1 MRGTTPALAVLTSGG
16 DSPGMNACLRAIVRA
31 AAFRGVQVYGIRH
44 GFRGLVEGAL
54 VPLHL
59 GSVGNIIQRGGTF
72 LGSSRCPEFH
82 KKSVRSKAFEHLKNQ
97 EISGLITLGGDGTL
111 TGAKI
116 FSQEFPIR
124 VIGVPCTID
133 NDLRGTDLAIGFDSA
148 VNTAVEAIDKI
159 RDTADSHGRV
169 FLVEVMG
176 RNTGHLALETAL
188 AVGAEFVVIPEV
200 PYRAADMVRKV
211 QSGIQRGKTGSII
224 IVAEKDQPG
233 RVLPMGTMLQKHV
246 KRDVRSVILGHLQ
259 RGGAPTR
266 LDRNLGSRMGA
277 FAVDLF
283 CAQKNRVMVGLE
295 KGILKPQPFAKVL
308 SGRQVSKSDD
318 YRLINVLSI

>member
-16 DSPGMNACLRAIVRA
+16 DSPGMNAGLRAIVRA
-31 AAFRGVQVYGIRH
+31 AAFRGIQVYGVRH
-44 GFRGLVEGAL
+44 GFRGLVEGHL
-54 VPLHL
+54 VPLNL

-82 KKSVRSKAFEHLKNQ
+82 RASIRRVAFDHLKAHG
-97 EISGLITLGGDGTL
+97 ISGLIALGGDGTL

-116 FSQEFPIR
+116 FSREFPVR
-124 VIGVPCTID
+124 VIGIPCTID
-133 NDLRGTDLAIGFDSA
+133 NDLNGTDLAIGFDSA

-169 FLVEVMG
+169 FLIEVMG

-188 AVGAEFVVIPEV
+188 AVGAEFVVIPEIPFRPQDLV
-200 PYRAADMVRKV
+200 QKV
-211 QSGIQRGKTGSII
+211 QAGIQRGKTGSIV
-224 IVAEKDQPG
+224 IVAEKGQPG
-233 RVLPMGTMLQKHV
+233 RVLSLAKTLQKHV

-277 FAVDLF
+277 LAVDLF
-283 CAQKNRVMVGLE
+283 CARKNRVMVGLE
-295 KGILKPQPFAKVL
+295 KGQLKAQSFDKVL
-308 SGRQVSKSDD
+308 SRRHSSRSDD
-318 YRLINVLSI
+318 YRLVNILSI